1 MAKTLEELE
10 QEIAALEE
18 RSRLLEKSASADDR
32 AIERMRD
39 QQAALSKYNP
49 EYARLTA
56 EIEKRTAA
64 QAASNL
70 EARENVRISK
80 ERQKELEELAK
91 AVAKLTQ
98 SYEQGKNQTDAFFA
112 SFTSPTTALGKFGGK
127 LQEIGSKDRG
137 QLKAFIG
144 GMTDGANLLQNLGA
158 VGVKVIDMFAE
169 FGIQQDK
176 VIAQFRAQTGAGE
189 EFNEVIRD
197 TALANI
203 QAGVGLEDTI
213 GAITALKNEF
223 TDFTYLNREQQNEVA
238 ETTTLLN
245 KLGFSFS
252 TQASIMQTA
261 TQAMNMDVDE
271 AQDLLI
277 DLAST
282 ARSLGVDVNELG
294 AQFDQNI
301 DFIVRFGEDGQ
312 EVFEEMAVAA
322 KALGLE
328 MGSLIKITDSFKT
341 FDEGARIVGRFNAIL
356 GGPFLNSMDML
367 NAAYEDP
374 IEGIKMLR
382 EGFDQAGRSIEDL
395 GGAELEALSSA
406 LGISTSETKKL
417 LGSTNEELEIQRIE
431 QEQLAETA
439 AAAQDVMTQLGNAF
453 KQVLADAKPFIDLVV
468 IPLMEGIGSIASFL
482 GDAESAMSSFVRV
495 GMAAAGIAAIIA
507 APLTAGTSLPLGT
520 ALLATAGIGVL
531 GGGVA
536 AALTGGAPSGGGTSG
551 APTPG
556 FATGGT
562 IATQQAVVHPGELIV
577 TGGQGSEV
585 ISAQK
590 FDELIMAVKNQS
602 AAPQEISVY
611 IGQEKIDQLVVKGIN
626 SPAGRQAF
634 NPFGNG

>member
-18 RSRLLEKSASADDR
+18 RNRLLETSASADDR

-261 TQAMNMDVDE
+261 TQAMNMDV
-271 AQDLLI
+271 
-277 DLAST
+277 
-282 ARSLGVDVNELG
+282 G
-294 AQFDQNI
+294 
-301 DFIVRFGEDGQ
+301 
-312 EVFEEMAVAA
+312 
-322 KALGLE
+322 KH
-328 MGSLIKITDSFKT
+328 
-341 FDEGARIVGRFNAIL
+341 RI
-356 GGPFLNSMDML
+356 
-367 NAAYEDP
+367 Y
-374 IEGIKMLR
+374 
-382 EGFDQAGRSIEDL
+382 
-395 GGAELEALSSA
+395 
-406 LGISTSETKKL
+406 
-417 LGSTNEELEIQRIE
+417 
-431 QEQLAETA
+431 
-439 AAAQDVMTQLGNAF
+439 
-453 KQVLADAKPFIDLVV
+453 
-468 IPLMEGIGSIASFL
+468 
-482 GDAESAMSSFVRV
+482 
-495 GMAAAGIAAIIA
+495 
-507 APLTAGTSLPLGT
+507 
-520 ALLATAGIGVL
+520 
-531 GGGVA
+531 
-536 AALTGGAPSGGGTSG
+536 
-551 APTPG
+551 
-556 FATGGT
+556 
-562 IATQQAVVHPGELIV
+562 
-577 TGGQGSEV
+577 
-585 ISAQK
+585 
-590 FDELIMAVKNQS
+590 
-602 AAPQEISVY
+602 
-611 IGQEKIDQLVVKGIN
+611 
-626 SPAGRQAF
+626 
-634 NPFGNG
+634 